1 MLAYRYLQ
9 LLLEP
14 VGLVA
19 ALLLMAIIYFVI
31 KKNKTAW
38 RLGLTTF
45 IIYMVFATPLGAN
58 KLVGI
63 LEDRYP
69 GPSRCVDNSPDFV
82 IVVLAGGMSGQAD
95 SVDELERL
103 HSTSYRR
110 ALGGL
115 RLAKQH
121 PQADLYFIGG
131 SLHVDVSESELMAHL
146 ITRLES
152 LGDRV
157 VVEDDSANTVENAR
171 ALASLLQARNL
182 RHIYL
187 VSSALHMPRAVSVFE
202 KLGFDVCAYPVDRLK
217 VEPKYWGALVP
228 QISAL
233 IKSTQAIHEIY
244 GYMFYFFMEWV

>member
-1 MLAYRYLQ
+1 MLYVQ

-19 ALLLMAIIYFVI
+19 ALLLMATVHFVI

-38 RLGLTTF
+38 RLGFTIF
-45 IIYMVFATPLGAN
+45 VIYMAFTTPLGAN

-69 GPSRCVDNSPDFV
+69 EPSPCVDASRDVV
-82 IVVLAGGMSGQAD
+82 ITVLGGGMSGQAD
-95 SVDELERL
+95 SVHELERL
-103 HSTSYRR
+103 HNSSYQR

-121 PQADLYFIGG
+121 PQADVYFIGG
-131 SLHVDVSESELMAHL
+131 GLHAEVSEAELMAHL
-146 ITRLES
+146 ITRLEP

-157 VVEDDSANTVENAR
+157 VVENDSANTVENAR
-171 ALASLLQARNL
+171 ALASLLQARNIPQ
-182 RHIYL
+182 IYL
-187 VSSALHMPRAVSVFE
+187 VTSALHMPRAVSVF
-202 KLGFDVCAYPVDRLK
+202 KKVGFDVCAYPVDRLK
-217 VEPKYWGALVP
+217 VEPKYSGALVP

-233 IKSTQAIHEIY
+233 TKSTQAIHEIY
-244 GYMFYFFMEWV
+244 GYLFYLLVGWV

>member
-1 MLAYRYLQ
+1 VLYLQ

-19 ALLLMAIIYFVI
+19 ALLLIATINFTI
-31 KKNKTAW
+31 KKSKTAW
-38 RLGLTTF
+38 CLSFTTF
-45 IIYMVFATPLGAN
+45 VIYMVFATPLGAN

-69 GPSRCVDNSPDFV
+69 EPSPCVDERQNFI
-82 IVVLAGGMSGQAD
+82 IVVLAGGMSGQAE
-95 SVDELERL
+95 SIDELDLL
-103 HSTSYRR
+103 HSSSYRR

-121 PQADLYFIGG
+121 SQAELYFIGG
-131 SLHVDVSESELMAHL
+131 SLHANISESELMAHL
-146 ITRLES
+146 ISRLEP

-157 VVEDDSANTVENAR
+157 VVEKDSANTVENAR
-171 ALASLLQARNL
+171 ALASVLQARNIL
-182 RHIYL
+182 HIYL
-187 VSSALHMPRAVSVFE
+187 VTAALHMPRAVSVFE

-217 VEPKYWGALVP
+217 VKPGYWDALVP

-233 IKSTQAIHEIY
+233 TKSTQAIHEIY
-244 GYMFYFFMEWV
+244 GYMFYFLMGWV

>member
-1 MLAYRYLQ
+1 MLYLQ

-14 VGLVA
+14 VGLIA
-19 ALLLMAIIYFVI
+19 ALLLIVTVNFVI
-31 KKNKTAW
+31 KKSKTAW
-38 RLGLTTF
+38 CLSFTTF
-45 IIYMVFATPLGAN
+45 VIYMAFATPLGAN

-69 GPSRCVDNSPDFV
+69 GPSPCVDERPDFV

-95 SVDELERL
+95 SVDELDLL
-103 HSTSYRR
+103 HSSSYRR

-131 SLHVDVSESELMAHL
+131 SLHAKISESALMAHL
-146 ITRLES
+146 ITRLEP

-157 VVEDDSANTVENAR
+157 VVENASANTVENAR
-171 ALASLLQARNL
+171 ALASLLQARNIL
-182 RHIYL
+182 HIYL
-187 VSSALHMPRAVSVFE
+187 VTAALHMPRAVSVFE
-202 KLGFDVCAYPVDRLK
+202 KLGFKVCAYPVDRLK
-217 VEPKYWGALVP
+217 VKPTYWDAVVP

-233 IKSTQAIHEIY
+233 TKSTQAIHEIY
-244 GYMFYFFMEWV
+244 GYMFYFLMGWV